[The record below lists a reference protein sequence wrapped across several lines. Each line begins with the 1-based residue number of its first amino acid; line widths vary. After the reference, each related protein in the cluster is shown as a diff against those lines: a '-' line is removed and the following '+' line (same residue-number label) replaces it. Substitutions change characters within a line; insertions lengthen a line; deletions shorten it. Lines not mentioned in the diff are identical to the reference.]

1 MILNFMT
8 TFPDKVPGI
17 GGTPTEFR
25 RKILGCATV
34 NTQAHHYSANDLN
47 HVPAKLHTIRE
58 DAKGRWKAGN
68 KIHFAQGGYTRGRV
82 FAEAVCTGV
91 QPIEMDFSRGE
102 RVWIID
108 GGDGRLMRAHEV
120 ERIAANDGFR
130 DAADF
135 YAYFRWA
142 CDGTSFRGKIIHWTD
157 TRY

>member
-1 MILNFMT
+1 MLLNFMT
-8 TFPDKVPGI
+8 RFPTSVPVI
-17 GGTPTEFR
+17 GGHPTAFR
-25 RKILGCATV
+25 ERILASLGGEEARI
-34 NTQAHHYSANDLN
+34 Y
-47 HVPAKLHTIRE
+47 PPKKHTIRE